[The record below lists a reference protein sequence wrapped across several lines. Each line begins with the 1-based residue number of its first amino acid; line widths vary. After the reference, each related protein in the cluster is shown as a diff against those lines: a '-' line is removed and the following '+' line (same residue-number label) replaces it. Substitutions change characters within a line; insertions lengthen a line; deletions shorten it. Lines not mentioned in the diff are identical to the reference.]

1 MKTIDLIKLL
11 LETGDLNKPIKMYSI
26 DSEEVGAEI
35 KCLEFRDMHNTIG
48 YVNLELRKIEVTKW
62 IAIMILQ
69 I

>member
-1 MKTIDLIKLL
+1 MKTIDLIKML

-26 DSEEVGAEI
+26 DSEEVGAEV

-62 IAIMILQ
+62 NYMIL
-69 I
+69 IT